1 MDDGGTATRRTE
13 ERRDTCSTK
22 EARSGHRL
30 HRRNTAGVKNKPLH
44 DAVGQDSHRVRK
56 TCCLGEKNEKK
67 KRIKKKIQKKKKKK
81 RKRDE
86 KSEKSKCEEAKSQQA
101 RPSQFPPSF
110 LGERSQT
117 DGKLPSFY
125 MSDSQAGGA
134 SSTGHVR
141 GAKKK
146 KKEGNI
152 SGDAPIDASPLSFPF
167 PWLAGWLAGRHGVS
181 PFRPKGR
188 PCKLSAAAGEDSDRP
203 GQREE
208 GPSDARTQA
217 GGRAAVVQGHSAQ
230 EQSRAEHKTG
240 LADRTDRQDRPT
252 TLLLPHPAC
261 TRPDRRRSGDIDFST
276 SFNQTQTEARSPFCI
291 RTRVRRPRYQP
302 ASAQH
307 STAQHTLRPT
317 ASQRDRERAGEEESK
332 RRKQEKTHTVRR
344 TSSAHKQPWVTK
356 APSPRATRGS
366 PGRTQ

>member
-1 MDDGGTATRRTE
+1 MLPRGKKR
-13 ERRDTCSTK
+13 
-22 EARSGHRL
+22 
-30 HRRNTAGVKNKPLH
+30 
-44 DAVGQDSHRVRK
+44 
-56 TCCLGEKNEKK
+56 EKK
-67 KRIKKKIQKKKKKK
+67 KNKEKNTKKEKKK

-125 MSDSQAGGA
+125 MSDSQAGGRRR
-134 SSTGHVR
+134 R
-141 GAKKK
+141 GTCAGQKKK
-146 KKEGNI
+146 KKRGEYFWRRA
-152 SGDAPIDASPLSFPF
+152 DRRVATFLPF
-167 PWLAGWLAGRHGVS
+167 SLAGWLAGRHGVS

-203 GQREE
+203 GLREE

>member
-1 MDDGGTATRRTE
+1 MLPRGKKR
-13 ERRDTCSTK
+13 
-22 EARSGHRL
+22 
-30 HRRNTAGVKNKPLH
+30 
-44 DAVGQDSHRVRK
+44 
-56 TCCLGEKNEKK
+56 EKK
-67 KRIKKKIQKKKKKK
+67 KNKEKNKKKYNKRKKKEKKREKETKKAKKANVRRPNPNKPDPVNFPPPFSGREVRQTGNCLPFICPTARRGSVVDGARARGKKKKK
-81 RKRDE
+81 R
-86 KSEKSKCEEAKSQQA
+86 
-101 RPSQFPPSF
+101 
-110 LGERSQT
+110 GEYFWRRVDRRVAT
-117 DGKLPSFY
+117 F
-125 MSDSQAGGA
+125 
-134 SSTGHVR
+134 
-141 GAKKK
+141 
-146 KKEGNI
+146 
-152 SGDAPIDASPLSFPF
+152 LSFS
-167 PWLAGWLAGRHGVS
+167 LAGRQAGRHGVS
-181 PFRPKGR
+181 PFRHKGR

-291 RTRVRRPRYQP
+291 RTSVRRPRYQP

>member
-1 MDDGGTATRRTE
+1 MLPRGKKR
-13 ERRDTCSTK
+13 
-22 EARSGHRL
+22 
-30 HRRNTAGVKNKPLH
+30 
-44 DAVGQDSHRVRK
+44 
-56 TCCLGEKNEKK
+56 EKK
-67 KRIKKKIQKKKKKK
+67 KNKEKNKKKYNKRKKKEKK
-81 RKRDE
+81 RE
-86 KSEKSKCEEAKSQQA
+86 KETKKAKKA
-101 RPSQFPPSF
+101 NVRRPNRNKPDPVNFPPPFS
-110 LGERSQT
+110 GREVRQT
-117 DGKLPSFY
+117 GNCLPFICPTARRGGRRRRGTC
-125 MSDSQAGGA
+125 AGQ
-134 SSTGHVR
+134 
-141 GAKKK
+141 KKK

-291 RTRVRRPRYQP
+291 RTSVRRPRYQP

-307 STAQHTLRPT
+307 STAQHKSRSVRLP
-317 ASQRDRERAGEEESK
+317 ASETEKEQERKKAREESK
-332 RRKQEKTHTVRR
+332 RKHTQSGVHPVH
-344 TSSAHKQPWVTK
+344 TSSH
-356 APSPRATRGS
+356 G
-366 PGRTQ
+366 